1 MKLDE
6 NSVTV
11 KNCVIQDDMMYNEEI
26 VLTYKI
32 EYPQFSSKYYE
43 KSLKTINKYYLNKAI
58 EIDKYY
64 RNELYKSAVE
74 QYIYSKQNNFPIRVY
89 EGLVQYQVTYNMA
102 CIISLF
108 FDNYMYLGGAHG
120 NTVRTS
126 ETWNLQTNSR
136 IKLSELFEC
145 SLDYNTYVLNQ
156 INEEIK
162 KDQDIYF
169 EDYEKL
175 VAETFNRYNFYCI
188 AKGIVIYFQQYD
200 IAPYSSGIR
209 EFLIPYTDCVTN
221 PYKMCSIKFE

>member
-1 MKLDE
+1 MDG
-6 NSVTV
+6 NNITV
-11 KNCVIQDDMMYNEEI
+11 KNCVIQDNMMYNEEI

-32 EYPQFSSKYYE
+32 EYPQFSSVCYE
-43 KSLKTINKYYLNKAI
+43 KSLKMINRFYLNKAI

-74 QYIYSKQNNFPIRVY
+74 QYIYSKQNNFPVRVY
-89 EGLVQYQVTYNMA
+89 EGLVQYQITYNMA

-108 FDNYMYLGGAHG
+108 SDNYMYLGGAHG

-126 ETWNLQTNSR
+126 ETWNLQTSSR
-136 IKLSELFEC
+136 IKLSELFGC
-145 SLDYNTYVLNQ
+145 SLDYKTYVLQ
-156 INEEIK
+156 QVTEEIK
-162 KDQDIYF
+162 KTPDLYF

-175 VAETFNRYNFYCI
+175 VVDTYNRYNFYCI

-209 EFLIPYTDCVTN
+209 EFLIPYTDCVIN
-221 PYKMCSIKFE
+221 PYKMCSIMFE